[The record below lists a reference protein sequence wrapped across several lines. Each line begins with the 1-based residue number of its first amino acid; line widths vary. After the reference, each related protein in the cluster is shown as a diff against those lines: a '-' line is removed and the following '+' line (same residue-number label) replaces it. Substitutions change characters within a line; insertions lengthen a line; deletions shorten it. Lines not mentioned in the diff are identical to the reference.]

1 MMQPYVTTVIVD
13 EKRRIMIDLPD
24 DMPTGPIE
32 ITARP
37 LADLETRPEPL
48 TREWV
53 RAKLIAAGLVDTDA
67 RYAPDDAEE
76 LSEEEEEE
84 LGRLLAGP
92 RPVEDYI
99 NEDREERF

>member
-1 MMQPYVTTVIVD
+1 MQPYVTTVIVD

-37 LADLETRPEPL
+37 IAAEAPPEPP

-53 RAKLIAAGLVDTDA
+53 QAKLKAVGLLADISDI
-67 RYAPDDAEE
+67 PDGEV
-76 LSEEEEEE
+76 LSEEEEEK
-84 LGRLLAGP
+84 LARQMAGGRPA
-92 RPVEDYI
+92 EDLV

>member
-37 LADLETRPEPL
+37 LAAEPPPEPL

-53 RAKLIAAGLVDTDA
+53 RAKLRAAGLLAEMDDLPDT
-67 RYAPDDAEE
+67 EE
-76 LSEEEEEE
+76 LSEEEEAK
-84 LGRLLAGP
+84 LARQVAGGRPA
-92 RPVEDYI
+92 EDYV

>member
-1 MMQPYVTTVIVD
+1 MQPYVITVIVD
-13 EKRRIMIDLPD
+13 EKRRVMIDLPD

-37 LADLETRPEPL
+37 LAETRPEPL

-53 RAKLIAAGLVDTDA
+53 QAKLKAAGLLADISDI
-67 RYAPDDAEE
+67 PEGEE
-76 LSEEEEEE
+76 LSEEEEVK
-84 LGRLLAGP
+84 LARQMAGGRPA
-92 RPVEDYI
+92 EDLV

>member
-1 MMQPYVTTVIVD
+1 MQPYVTTVIVD

-32 ITARP
+32 IIARP
-37 LADLETRPEPL
+37 LAETRPEPL
-48 TREWV
+48 TREWM
-53 RAKLIAAGLVDTDA
+53 RAKLIAAGLVDPNA
-67 RYAPDDAEE
+67 RYAPEDAEE